1 MHFPIFI
8 QVVDEFF
15 VCFQAMSGTTT
26 DKALT
31 LIYLEPW
38 KFKYF
43 YFSHYNVLGEMLQS
57 CKCAMLKKILRSL
70 MLQNSSLPRS
80 LSKVQTTF
88 NIPEHKKPGN
98 VQGQNFQ

>member
-15 VCFQAMSGTTT
+15 VCFQAMSGTT

-43 YFSHYNVLGEMLQS
+43 YFSHYNLLGEMLQN

-70 MLQNSSLPRS
+70 VLQNSSLPRS

-88 NIPEHKKPGN
+88 NIPERKKPGN